1 MDTLTL
7 DTKIEAVLFYKA
19 EPMKIKKLA
28 EIFSVD
34 EKLVAEALEV
44 LKNKLSGRGISLI
57 FKEDEVVLVTNP
69 QVSEIIQQIRK
80 EELSKGLSKS
90 ALETLAIIIY
100 RGPIKRSQIDHI
112 RGVNSQFIIRLL
124 LVRGLIEKFTDP
136 KDERAYLY
144 KPTIE
149 LISLLGLERITD
161 IPEFDKVNSEIDSFV
176 EQKDNQEENNDES
189 R

>member
-1 MDTLTL
+1 METLTL

-19 EPMKIKKLA
+19 EPVKIKKLA
-28 EIFSVD
+28 EVFSVEENAIRD
-34 EKLVAEALEV
+34 SLEI
-44 LKNKLSGRGISLI
+44 LKNKLVDRGISII

-90 ALETLAIIIY
+90 ALETLSIIIY

-124 LVRGLIEKFTDP
+124 LVRGLIEKITDP

-144 KPTIE
+144 KPTVE
-149 LISLLGLERITD
+149 LISLLGLQKISD
-161 IPEFDKVNSEIDSFV
+161 IPEFDKVNSEIDSFIIQNNTD
-176 EQKDNQEENNDES
+176 EQNDQ
-189 R
+189 